1 MSQGSKP
8 LIQNTKC
15 DCGHQNPTGTVLCE
29 ACGKPLTEEAEA
41 QPILEM
47 RYDGVARRSQKENPG
62 IIDRVWNFFSS
73 VKVAIYLILLT
84 LIGSSLGTIFPQ
96 ESTFL
101 NIDPSVYYKEEYG
114 QLGHIYYLLG
124 LSHTYTSWWFV
135 LLLVMIGASL
145 VICSLDRVLPLYKA
159 LSRQR
164 IPKHMSFLT
173 RQKVV
178 YQGQVQEDGADW
190 VERIKPIIKKKGYRV
205 RTDGGTLLAEKQRF
219 SRWGPYVLHIGL
231 IIFLLAVLGRNL
243 PGLHMDEHMAFP
255 QGEPVHIKNTSYYLL
270 NDGFKV
276 EFYTE
281 DDMPEEF
288 KGKNKVLPK
297 EFQTQA
303 ILYMCE
309 ANCDDLDKE
318 PELVELT
325 RHNIEVNHPLNYK
338 GLKAYQ
344 FDYDLTPILRTVSP
358 VLIDSKSGK
367 EYGKITLSIDDPQR
381 EYQAGEYTLTLTQSF
396 TDFGLGD
403 NGKPVNLSPN
413 PNAPAFLFLIK
424 GPDLPKEG
432 VQYFYFPKQ
441 IDKER
446 FNQEAIN
453 AQLAGGEALV
463 KLDVIS
469 MDDVDF
475 SESTTYLNIR
485 VDKAMPFI
493 WVGCFIGM
501 IGLVMGFYF
510 THRRIWLRIDNGTL
524 TLGAHTN
531 KNWFGLR
538 KEISAILKQM
548 NIEVDEKSLENNRG
562 TKHESN

>member
-178 YQGQVQEDGADW
+178 YQGQVEENGADW
-190 VERIKPIIKKKGYRV
+190 VERVKPIIKKKGYRV

-255 QGEPVHIKNTSYYLL
+255 QDEPVRIKNTSYYLL

-309 ANCDDLDKE
+309 ANCDDLGKE
-318 PELVELT
+318 PELVEVT

-344 FDYDLTPILRTVSP
+344 FDYDLTPILRSVSP
-358 VLIDSKSGK
+358 VLVDSKNGK

-424 GPDLPKEG
+424 GPELPKEG
-432 VQYFYFPKQ
+432 IQYFYFPKQ

-463 KLDVIS
+463 QLDVLS

-493 WVGCFIGM
+493 WIGCFIGM
-501 IGLVMGFYF
+501 IGLIMGFYF

-531 KNWFGLR
+531 KNWFGIR
-538 KEISAILKQM
+538 KEVSAILKQM

-562 TKHESN
+562 TKDESN

>member
-41 QPILEM
+41 QPVLEM
-47 RYDGVARRSQKENPG
+47 RYDGVARRSQKANPG

-178 YQGQVQEDGADW
+178 YQGQVGEDGAEW
-190 VERIKPIIKKKGYRV
+190 VERVKPIIKKKGYRV

-255 QGEPVHIKNTSYYLL
+255 EGEPVHIKNTSYYLL
-270 NDGFKV
+270 NNGFKV

-281 DDMPEEF
+281 EDMPEEF

-303 ILYMCE
+303 VLYMCE
-309 ANCDDLDKE
+309 ANCDGLDKE
-318 PELVELT
+318 PQLVELT

-338 GLKAYQ
+338 GFKAYQ

-358 VLIDSKSGK
+358 VLVDSKSGK
-367 EYGKITLSIDDPQR
+367 EFGKITLSINDPQR

-403 NGKPVNLSPN
+403 NGNPVNLSPN

-432 VQYFYFPKQ
+432 IQYFYFPKQ
-441 IDKER
+441 LDKER

-453 AQLAGGEALV
+453 AQLAGGESLV
-463 KLDVIS
+463 SLDVLS

-501 IGLVMGFYF
+501 IGLIMGFYF
-510 THRRIWLRIDNGTL
+510 THRRIWLRIDNETL

-562 TKHESN
+562 SKDESN

>member
-178 YQGQVQEDGADW
+178 YQGQVEEDGAEW
-190 VERIKPIIKKKGYRV
+190 VERVKPIIKKKGYRV

-255 QGEPVHIKNTSYYLL
+255 QDEPVRIKNTSYYLM

-309 ANCDDLDKE
+309 ANCDDFDKE
-318 PELVELT
+318 PELVEVT

-344 FDYDLTPILRTVSP
+344 FDYDLTPILRSVSP
-358 VLIDSKSGK
+358 VLVDSKSGK

-424 GPDLPKEG
+424 GPELPKEG
-432 VQYFYFPKQ
+432 IQYFYFPKQ

-463 KLDVIS
+463 QLDVLS

-493 WVGCFIGM
+493 WIGCFIGM
-501 IGLVMGFYF
+501 VGLVMGFYF

-538 KEISAILKQM
+538 KEVSAILKQM
-548 NIEVDEKSLENNRG
+548 NIEVDEKALENNRG

>member
-15 DCGHQNPTGTVLCE
+15 ECGHQNPTGTVLCE

-41 QPILEM
+41 QPVLEM

-62 IIDRVWNFFSS
+62 VIDRVWNFFSS
-73 VKVAIYLILLT
+73 VKVAIYLILFT

-114 QLGHIYYLLG
+114 KLGHIYYLLG

-178 YQGQVQEDGADW
+178 YQGPVEEGGVEW
-190 VERIKPIIKKKGYRV
+190 VERVKPIIKKKGYRV

-231 IIFLLAVLGRNL
+231 IVFLLAVLGRNL
-243 PGLHMDEHMAFP
+243 PGLYMDEHMAFP

-270 NDGFKV
+270 NNGFKV

-303 ILYMCE
+303 VLYMCE
-309 ANCDDLDKE
+309 ANCDDLDKD
-318 PELVELT
+318 PELVEVT

-344 FDYDLTPILRTVSP
+344 FDYDLTPILRSVSP
-358 VLIDSKSGK
+358 VLVNSKSGK
-367 EYGKITLSIDDPQR
+367 EYGKITLSINDPQR
-381 EYQAGEYTLTLTQSF
+381 KYQAGEYSLTLTQTY

-413 PNAPAFLFLIK
+413 PNAPAFLFLIE

-432 VQYFYFPKQ
+432 IQYFYFPKQ

-446 FNQEAIN
+446 FNQVAIN
-453 AQLAGGEALV
+453 AQLAGGEELV
-463 KLDVIS
+463 SLDVLS

-475 SESTTYLNIR
+475 AESTTYLNIR

-501 IGLVMGFYF
+501 IGLIMGFYF
-510 THRRIWLRIDNGTL
+510 THRRIWLRIDNGML

-538 KEISAILKQM
+538 KEISAIFKGM
-548 NIEVDEKSLENNRG
+548 NMDVDEKSLENNRG
-562 TKHESN
+562 NKHESN

>member
-84 LIGSSLGTIFPQ
+84 LVGSSLGTIFPQ

-178 YQGQVQEDGADW
+178 YQGQVQEDGAEW

-318 PELVELT
+318 PQLVELT

-463 KLDVIS
+463 KLDVLS

>member
-62 IIDRVWNFFSS
+62 MIDRVWNFFSS

-114 QLGHIYYLLG
+114 QLGYIYYLLG

-178 YQGQVQEDGADW
+178 YQGHVDEDGADW
-190 VERIKPIIKKKGYRV
+190 VERVKPIIKKKGYRV

-231 IIFLLAVLGRNL
+231 IVFLLAVLGRNL

-255 QGEPVHIKNTSYYLL
+255 QDEPVHIKNTSYYLL

-309 ANCDDLDKE
+309 ANCDDFDKK
-318 PELVELT
+318 PQLVELT

-344 FDYDLTPILRTVSP
+344 FDYDLTPILRSVSP
-358 VLIDSKSGK
+358 VLINSKNGK

-424 GPDLPKEG
+424 GPELPKEG
-432 VQYFYFPKQ
+432 IQYFYFPKQ

-463 KLDVIS
+463 QLDVRS

-493 WVGCFIGM
+493 WIGCFIGM
-501 IGLVMGFYF
+501 LGLIMGFYF
-510 THRRIWLRIDNGTL
+510 THRRIWLRIDNQTL

>member
-1 MSQGSKP
+1 MSEGSKP

-15 DCGHQNPTGTVLCE
+15 ECGHQNPPGTVLCE
-29 ACGKPLTEEAEA
+29 ACGKPLTKEAEA

-47 RYDGVARRSQKENPG
+47 RYDGVARRSQKANPG
-62 IIDRVWNFFSS
+62 FIDKVWNFFSS

-84 LIGSSLGTIFPQ
+84 LIGSSLGTILPQ

-173 RQKVV
+173 RQRVV
-178 YQGQVQEDGADW
+178 YQGTVEQDGAEW
-190 VERIKPIIKKKGYRV
+190 VERVKPLIKKKGYRV

-255 QGEPVHIKNTSYYLL
+255 EGEPVHIKNTSYYLM

-281 DDMPEEF
+281 EDMPNEF
-288 KGKNKVLPK
+288 KGKGKVLPK
-297 EFQTQA
+297 KFETEA
-303 ILYMCE
+303 ILYVCE
-309 ANCDDLDKE
+309 SNCNTPGQEPQLKE
-318 PELVELT
+318 VT

-358 VLIDSKSGK
+358 MLIGSKTG
-367 EYGKITLSIDDPQR
+367 EQYGKIDLSIKDPVR
-381 EYQAGEYTLTLTQSF
+381 EYKAGDYTLKLTQTF

-403 NGKPVNLSPN
+403 DGKPVNLSPN

-424 GPDLPKEG
+424 GPNLPADG
-432 VQYFYFPKQ
+432 IQYFYFPKQ
-441 IDKER
+441 VDKER
-446 FNQEAIN
+446 FQQDAIN
-453 AQLAGGEALV
+453 AQLAGGENLV
-463 KLDVIS
+463 TLDVLS

-475 SESTTYLNIR
+475 AESTTYLNIR

-493 WVGCFIGM
+493 WVGAFIGM

-510 THRRIWLRIDNGTL
+510 HHRRIWLRVDDGTL

-538 KEISAILKQM
+538 REVAAILNQM

-562 TKHESN
+562 SQA